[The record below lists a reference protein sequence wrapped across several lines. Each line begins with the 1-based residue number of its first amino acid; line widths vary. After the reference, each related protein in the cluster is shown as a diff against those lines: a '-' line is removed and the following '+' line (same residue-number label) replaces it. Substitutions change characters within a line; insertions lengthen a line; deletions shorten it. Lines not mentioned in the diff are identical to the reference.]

1 MPETFIIYAKI
12 ARRSIRIHI
21 KEHNSAQVEGRDS
34 CFPFVYHSSGSPLS
48 RSAAFITSQVAL
60 RGELDCPSCARGTGT
75 VLPRRQSQQVHLGG
89 YNHLGTGNLLSPWW
103 RPGPAS
109 QFQDL
114 QRLLEKEFNKLPVE
128 VLVDH
133 SIAGC

>member
-1 MPETFIIYAKI
+1 MFSFHISFI
-12 ARRSIRIHI
+12 RFSFV
-21 KEHNSAQVEGRDS
+21 QVGGVHPS
-34 CFPFVYHSSGSPLS
+34 L
-48 RSAAFITSQVAL
+48 VAL

-89 YNHLGTGNLLSPWW
+89 CNHLGNGNLLSPWW
-103 RPGPAS
+103 RPGLHS
-109 QFQDL
+109 LFQDL

-128 VLVDH
+128 VLAGL

>member
-1 MPETFIIYAKI
+1 M
-12 ARRSIRIHI
+12 
-21 KEHNSAQVEGRDS
+21 
-34 CFPFVYHSSGSPLS
+34 
-48 RSAAFITSQVAL
+48 
-60 RGELDCPSCARGTGT
+60 
-75 VLPRRQSQQVHLGG
+75 PRRQSQQVHLGG

-103 RPGPAS
+103 RPGLAS

-128 VLVDH
+128 VLVDL

>member
-1 MPETFIIYAKI
+1 MFSFHLSFIRFSFDQVGGVHHLPGGPSGR
-12 ARRSIRIHI
+12 ARLP
-21 KEHNSAQVEGRDS
+21 KLCQG
-34 CFPFVYHSSGSPLS
+34 
-48 RSAAFITSQVAL
+48 
-60 RGELDCPSCARGTGT
+60 GTGT

-103 RPGPAS
+103 RPGLAS

>member
-1 MPETFIIYAKI
+1 MVSFLLSFTRSPC
-12 ARRSIRIHI
+12 AR
-21 KEHNSAQVEGRDS
+21 A
-34 CFPFVYHSSGSPLS
+34 
-48 RSAAFITSQVAL
+48 AAFITSLVTL
-60 RGELDCPSCARGTGT
+60 RGGFDCPSCARVGTGT
-75 VLPRRQSQQVHLGG
+75 LLPRRQSQQVHLGG

-103 RPGPAS
+103 RPGLAS

-133 SIAGC
+133 SIAGY

>member
-1 MPETFIIYAKI
+1 MFSFHLSFIRFSFDQVGGVHHLPGGPSGR
-12 ARRSIRIHI
+12 ARLP
-21 KEHNSAQVEGRDS
+21 KLCQG
-34 CFPFVYHSSGSPLS
+34 
-48 RSAAFITSQVAL
+48 
-60 RGELDCPSCARGTGT
+60 GTGT

-103 RPGPAS
+103 RPGLAS

-128 VLVDH
+128 VLAGL